1 MSFELMQYEEL
12 ARELYKR
19 VDADESP
26 SDIYDW
32 LKDRIKRIGGG
43 ADPTAGLGWVESFDW
58 YDALLAKREAL
69 ALLPLEQRRLVDW
82 PWQSWNNL
90 IDPMEPGMLA
100 SITAPDGQGKTIIVE
115 CMAEHWARRH
125 HKIVFV
131 HYELNRALMM
141 DRRTARH
148 TSIPVRALKSGNM
161 TPEQRATVA
170 SVRPRL
176 LAWDGEITYLHT
188 PGWTME
194 RTIAELRS
202 LQADGRCDVAVI
214 DYLEKAAP
222 SVRQVKL
229 FGQNVWQREADNVE
243 QLKVFAESTD
253 VPVIM
258 VAQMKKSGK
267 DESWQKMDRND
278 MGGSGDKSNK
288 ANLVVLLRRDRDDA
302 GSYSNTVHVQVDK
315 NTMGATGAFDQ
326 WMQPEYFRLLDISQ

>member
-1 MSFELMQYEEL
+1 
-12 ARELYKR
+12 
-19 VDADESP
+19 
-26 SDIYDW
+26 
-32 LKDRIKRIGGG
+32 
-43 ADPTAGLGWVESFDW
+43 
-58 YDALLAKREAL
+58 
-69 ALLPLEQRRLVDW
+69 
-82 PWQSWNNL
+82 
-90 IDPMEPGMLA
+90 
-100 SITAPDGQGKTIIVE
+100 
-115 CMAEHWARRH
+115 
-125 HKIVFV
+125 
-131 HYELNRALMM
+131 MM

-214 DYLEKAAP
+214 DYLEKASP
-222 SVRQVKL
+222 SARQVKL
-229 FGQNVWQREADNVE
+229 FGSNVWQREADNVE

-258 VAQMKKSGK
+258 VAQMSKAGK
-267 DESWQKMDRND
+267 NTDAGRMDRND

-288 ANLVVLLRRDRDDA
+288 ANLVVLVRRDRDA
-302 GSYSNTVHVQVDK
+302 NGSYSNTVHVQIDK

-326 WMQPEYFRLLDISQ
+326 WMQPEYFRLSDISQ